1 MVRKRIY
8 IFISL
13 LFLLFAGLKGYS
25 QDVPVACA
33 GSIVR
38 YGVYGDNGN
47 SVFNWSITGGQIIN
61 TFALGDSVDVLW
73 PDNLSAGP
81 QTLTV
86 IENNIFGCIGN
97 PYSTV
102 VIISNPDVDIAD
114 DPHICEGSTYEFVA
128 SSSTAINYLW
138 PDNSSGTTFIAS
150 STGEY
155 WVRIE
160 DTYGCRATDTSL
172 LTVHQNPIIDLGN
185 DTSICEAGEILVLEL
200 DTLYSD
206 YLWTLSGD
214 DFWQHRLSYLN
225 VEISSESRRFYLE
238 VEDQWGCVGY
248 DTIVVNFCGEFLIPN
263 AFTPN
268 GDGANDTWRL
278 DNLAFFPDVT
288 VDIYDRRGERVFHSK
303 GYQAPWDGTDSKG
316 RKMPMDSYY
325 YVIDLQNGEQAF
337 VGTVTLLR

>member
-1 MVRKRIY
+1 MKYNKNILVS
-8 IFISL
+8 IFSL
-13 LFLLFAGLKGYS
+13 ILILVSGVYAQA

-47 SVFNWSITGGQIIN
+47 SVFQWEVTGGQILN
-61 TFALGDSVDVLW
+61 NYNDSVEVLW
-73 PDNLSAGP
+73 PSTMSAGA
-81 QTLTV
+81 QTITV
-86 IENNIFGCIGN
+86 TETNLIGCLGN
-97 PYSTV
+97 PYSTI
-102 VIISNPDVDIAD
+102 VIISAPDVDIQD
-114 DPHICEGSTYEFVA
+114 DPYICEGSTFEFYA

-138 PDNSSGTTFIAS
+138 PDNSTGTTFIAS

-155 WVRIE
+155 WVRIQ
-160 DTYGCRATDTSL
+160 DNNGCRATDTSF

-200 DTLYSD
+200 DTLYSS
-206 YLWTLSGD
+206 YLWTLGD
-214 DFWQHRLSYLN
+214 EFWTTSYLN
-225 VEISSESRRFYLE
+225 LDVSSEQRKFYLE
-238 VEDQWGCVGY
+238 VEDQWGCIGY
-248 DTIVVNFCGEFLIPN
+248 DTITVSFCGEFLIPN

-268 GDGANDTWRL
+268 GDGSNDEWRI
-278 DNLAFFPDVT
+278 DNLAFFPEVS

-303 GYQAPWDGTDSKG
+303 GYEKAWDGTDSNG

-325 YVIDLQNGEQAF
+325 YVIDLNNGEKPI